1 MDKLSAYNNFFK
13 EIIDTIN
20 SAKYQA
26 FQTLNKIH
34 VGQNFEIGR
43 IIVVNQEKYNWGH
56 SVVDTL
62 SKDINKQIDGIKGR
76 GIKYTIS

>member
-1 MDKLSAYNNFFK
+1 MDQLSAYNSFFK

-43 IIVVNQEKYNWGH
+43 IIVVNQEKYNWG
-56 SVVDTL
+56 
-62 SKDINKQIDGIKGR
+62 NP
-76 GIKYTIS
+76 